1 MCSQPVLDN
10 SHSFGNLEDVMHITL
25 FRKTRRHV
33 DTIERFYVYKETK
46 NKNKLNKHFGQYKK
60 LYSACLKVVFLQ
72 QAA

>member
-1 MCSQPVLDN
+1 MCSQRVLDN

-46 NKNKLNKHFGQYKK
+46 NKNKLKK
-60 LYSACLKVVFLQ
+60 NSDNTEKLCSACLKVVFLQ